1 MIEFSEKEKRNNKE
15 ISQFILSFSKRQI
28 TDLSKLNISSFS
40 DFLEDKEEGENSNR
54 KNGQEVP
61 GKENCMLEEI
71 NFLNIKFPFYKNS
84 ILNDING
91 NNIDINET
99 KIKSFIYN

>member
-1 MIEFSEKEKRNNKE
+1 MIEFSEKDKRNDKE
-15 ISQFILSFSKRQI
+15 ISQFILSFSKRQ
-28 TDLSKLNISSFS
+28 TKDLSKLNISSFS
-40 DFLEDKEEGENSNR
+40 DFLEDKEERENLKR

-61 GKENCMLEEI
+61 EKENCMLEEI
-71 NFLNIKFPFYKNS
+71 HFINIKFPFFENS
-84 ILNDING
+84 ILNGING